1 MIIIDIWWYFLILC
15 ILFSSIGINKVILNK
30 IIAKR
35 KGVKKAMPVEFLKEF
50 LGKVCTIVL
59 FNDAFGITGKIVA
72 IESSWIKVETKNDTR
87 IINGDMIVDIIC
99 KNKKN

>member
-1 MIIIDIWWYFLILC
+1 
-15 ILFSSIGINKVILNK
+15 
-30 IIAKR
+30 
-35 KGVKKAMPVEFLKEF
+35 MPVEFLKEF